1 MTACCLST
9 LRDYREQ
16 TVVLRCPIPGSSQGQ
31 VPRVNAYT
39 NTHRPQSPS
48 PPQCTV
54 KATQLPQK
62 VTGLYKV
69 PGPTPSSL
77 PNQPLLPRTP
87 SSAPCSQCKTLAPR
101 SGWEGTETLWS
112 SETGCSLRRA
122 SRGGQPSS
130 TWARRKGDKWAAP
143 WHSSQEH
150 PQLPVVLTCHL
161 VPPSSFHGPT
171 PAGLVALILT

>member
-62 VTGLYKV
+62 ATGLYKV
-69 PGPTPSSL
+69 PGPLHPLCQTSL
-77 PNQPLLPRTP
+77 
-87 SSAPCSQCKTLAPR
+87 SF
-101 SGWEGTETLWS
+101 
-112 SETGCSLRRA
+112 
-122 SRGGQPSS
+122 
-130 TWARRKGDKWAAP
+130 
-143 WHSSQEH
+143 QEH
-150 PQLPVVLTCHL
+150 PPQHPVPSARHWLLGQGGRAQKPCGHL
-161 VPPSSFHGPT
+161 KQAVPCQGQVGEASLAPLGPEEKGTSGLHPGTAHRSIQSFQ
-171 PAGLVALILT
+171 